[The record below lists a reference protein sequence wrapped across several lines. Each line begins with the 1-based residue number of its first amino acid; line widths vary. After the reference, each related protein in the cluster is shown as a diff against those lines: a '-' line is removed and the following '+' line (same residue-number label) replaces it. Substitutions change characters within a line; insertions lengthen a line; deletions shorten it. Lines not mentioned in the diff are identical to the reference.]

1 MSEFGRHNSSRWAKA
16 EVPLYGDEW
25 DDEYVDEAPPNDM
38 ETIREDHVPEP
49 LTAAA
54 PVAPDAV
61 AEPPDAAAAPPSPV
75 AVLPSENLV
84 LSIDH
89 FRSRQDSDSSDDEY
103 EFERTLPPQG
113 GREPPPPPLAETP
126 SHIMPPT
133 PTFSNPH
140 YAPETP
146 QSDRSF
152 VSDPDLIQRE
162 TPLHVGP
169 VPRSD
174 ATPSAPSPP
183 PVPLVLSI
191 DREHDDDDW
200 GYNSQNSSNDD
211 ETAAPRAET
220 ALDSLISDLQ
230 NNSLVEDRDLL
241 PDHYDAMSSAS
252 ERGEEARPTPT
263 EPLALGPKTS
273 VRKPPPDRKE
283 LVLVDYSS
291 IADSVRGY
299 MEDEDKTPIVEE
311 PPDAKRGEDT
321 FSLNRTESLGSLSTG
336 KFSFAPSHLSNQM
349 MDWRSAPAQPLAQS
363 LVGSP
368 AEFQPPRFDPELSR
382 RELTV
387 STNTFSMGS
396 WQPNTGSYRDQFIN
410 DNDAESRVSF
420 HPSLHEKEMTANYN
434 KFTRLGEVYEEPDNA
449 SSTLGVSIPDTID
462 ATVPHD
468 TLYHDLDASDS
479 KEDVLHP
486 VGTAVDS
493 VLAEREHPAV
503 FHELMTP
510 KGSMLDVA
518 ERNDHAASVD
528 TSNAASVDTS
538 NAASVDTV
546 VASEATRSASSGP
559 VAGKTE
565 SKYPPYNW
573 KEIMAKL
580 QSIDRIALL
589 REALELEAQYE
600 SGLRYW
606 LSETL
611 KVAENQ
617 PTIHIGKIA
626 TAVYQNAP
634 HNDIRRHN
642 SIRSKVS
649 IVKDKVG
656 ESGLQASTLG
666 KRFFSR
672 GRKFIKS
679 SE

>member
-38 ETIREDHVPEP
+38 ETIREDNVPEP
-49 LTAAA
+49 LMA
-54 PVAPDAV
+54 PAAPDAA

-103 EFERTLPPQG
+103 EFGRTLPPQSA
-113 GREPPPPPLAETP
+113 REPPPPLADT
-126 SHIMPPT
+126 SGHIMPPT

-140 YAPETP
+140 YTPETP

-174 ATPSAPSPP
+174 APPTAPSPP

-191 DREHDDDDW
+191 DKEYDDDDDW

-211 ETAAPRAET
+211 EAPRAET

-230 NNSLVEDRDLL
+230 NNSLVED
-241 PDHYDAMSSAS
+241 HGYDAMSSAS
-252 ERGEEARPTPT
+252 ERAEEAGPTPT

-283 LVLVDYSS
+283 LVLMDYSS
-291 IADSVRGY
+291 IADSVREY

-321 FSLNRTESLGSLSTG
+321 FSLSRTESLGSLSTG

-349 MDWRSAPAQPLAQS
+349 MDWRSAPAQPLAQP

-420 HPSLHEKEMTANYN
+420 HPETTANYN

-479 KEDVLHP
+479 KEDDLHP

-518 ERNDHAASVD
+518 ERNDHAPSVD
-528 TSNAASVDTS
+528 TT

-546 VASEATRSASSGP
+546 VASEATRSASSASVP
-559 VAGKTE
+559 GKTE

-573 KEIMAKL
+573 KDIMAKL

-589 REALELEAQYE
+589 KEALVLEAQYE